1 MMTKQQ
7 TPDLFVPIGFA
18 DFDQAA
24 LIEAAH
30 DETRGLSRGHAIVE
44 LVNRGLANPGL
55 LENACK
61 AISSDRR
68 MGIHKLP
75 HGWLGAD
82 QIYNSGNQTALRALL
97 NEMNSWDEVER
108 YTSTPGQQLVQAARD
123 WFILQATGSSTPPGG
138 NIRPHAGLRGTSEGG
153 VGSWERAPIRSGGVE
168 YQEQICRVERGL
180 EYYVEGVAF
189 DGYDPARNVL
199 LDSKDWRGYPP
210 TDANFWEYKTLDEA
224 VRQTNAARASGTQ
237 IEWVVATEQA
247 ATAIR
252 RLFDRERIEINVVV
266 VPKK

>member
-1 MMTKQQ
+1 MNDNKNIQA
-7 TPDLFVPIGFA
+7 LFVPIGFT

-44 LVNRGLANPGL
+44 LVNRGLANPEL

-97 NEMNSWDEVER
+97 NEMNSWDEVEQENMIAHWEGHNQRAKLTKQLTETYGWKPR
-108 YTSTPGQQLVQAARD
+108 Y
-123 WFILQATGSSTPPGG
+123 
-138 NIRPHAGLRGTSEGG
+138 
-153 VGSWERAPIRSGGVE
+153 
-168 YQEQICRVERGL
+168 
-180 EYYVEGVAF
+180 
-189 DGYDPARNVL
+189 
-199 LDSKDWRGYPP
+199 
-210 TDANFWEYKTLDEA
+210 
-224 VRQTNAARASGTQ
+224 
-237 IEWVVATEQA
+237 
-247 ATAIR
+247 
-252 RLFDRERIEINVVV
+252 RIEE
-266 VPKK
+266 